1 MAYDYREAVRD
12 DIKDYL
18 EENADYIAENV
29 DVNDRDELEQW
40 LYDTLFTE
48 DSVTG
53 NASGSYTFCRATA
66 KDYVKDNFELACEAL
81 AEFGYN
87 TAFLGQKVADEEWEY
102 LDVTIRCY
110 LLGEM
115 INKVLTEREEA

>member
-1 MAYDYREAVRD
+1 MAYDYREVVRD
-12 DIKDYL
+12 DIRDYL
-18 EENADYIAENV
+18 DENAEYIAENV

-40 LYDTLFTE
+40 LYDTLFVE

-66 KDYVKDNFELACEAL
+66 KEYVKDNLDLACEAL
-81 AEFGYN
+81 REFGYDMKH
-87 TAFLGQKVADEEWEY
+87 FGEKLEDEEWEY

-110 LLGEM
+110 LLGEALGR
-115 INKVLTEREEA
+115 VLDERVEA